1 LLIVNLNIFFAFG
14 KFQVKSAIKSGSL
27 TPPPRQWSKTLTMV
41 RLFGF
46 EHIAFGKFLI
56 AAMR

>member
-1 LLIVNLNIFFAFG
+1 MSLNVFFAFG